1 LTAEI
6 PLPPIGRRIGVGAPP
21 VSRGAPREAGGG
33 VKLGSNQTA
42 LLGSFHPAP
51 TPTTKMPRT
60 YAALRA
66 KWEDPKIIE
75 PNRKMLAFFGNPN
88 KSGSEKDGVADS
100 WLKVKD

>member
-1 LTAEI
+1 
-6 PLPPIGRRIGVGAPP
+6 
-21 VSRGAPREAGGG
+21 
-33 VKLGSNQTA
+33 
-42 LLGSFHPAP
+42 
-51 TPTTKMPRT
+51 MPRT